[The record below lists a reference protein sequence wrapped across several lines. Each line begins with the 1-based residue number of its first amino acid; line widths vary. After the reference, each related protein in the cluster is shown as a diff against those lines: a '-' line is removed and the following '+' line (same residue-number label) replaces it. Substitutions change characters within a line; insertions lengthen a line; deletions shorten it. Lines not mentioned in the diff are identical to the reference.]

1 MKVMGV
7 PHIAVIPFLK
17 CNFSCPYCVS
27 YAHHDASFG
36 IWDERFNDIKKF
48 LNSLDKKMIMV
59 SGGEPLIWR
68 KWERLIEETD
78 HYWYFLSNCSVVPSF
93 LRKESIKRKVKL
105 FISAYHRS
113 QIDLGRFID
122 NLREIQ
128 SLGYPVFCKIIYE
141 KEPAQIGEA
150 EKIIAAGIP
159 TSFVPLL
166 HAQYSEEQL
175 AEILPYCQS
184 AMYASRF
191 FPPDGGPERKIGVC
205 EAGTSESFQITGFK
219 ITRCS
224 QEGGIHFGDI
234 YLPNSLKDAIF
245 SRGITLLRKIHFN
258 NVYLSTLLG
267 SKRLGY
273 LGNIYAPRFYAAPTL
288 CRNKTC
294 ACEWHN
300 FSGMSFDFENEKWQH
315 FIDTGEWIPAT
326 YEDKK
331 RFVEEAGGKFEVR
344 VKADTRGG

>member
-1 MKVMGV
+1 MRVMGV

-27 YAHHDASFG
+27 YAHRDASFG
-36 IWDERFNDIKKF
+36 MWDDRFNDIKKF

-93 LRKESIKRKVKL
+93 LKKDSIKRKVKL

-113 QIDLGRFID
+113 QIDLGRFIN

-159 TSFVPLL
+159 MSFAPLL
-166 HAQYSEEQL
+166 YAQYSKEQL

-191 FPPDGGPERKIGVC
+191 FPPDEGPERKRGVC
-205 EAGTSESFQITGFK
+205 VAGTSESFQITGFK
-219 ITRCS
+219 IVRCGHL
-224 QEGGIHFGDI
+224 GGIHFYNI
-234 YLPNSLKDAIF
+234 SLPAFLKGKIF
-245 SRGITLLRKIHFN
+245 SIGVRFLRGINFN
-258 NVYLSTLLG
+258 NIYLSTFLG
-267 SKRLGY
+267 DRYLGY
-273 LGNIYAPRFYAAPTL
+273 LGNIYSPTFYGTPML
-288 CRNKTC
+288 CSRKTC

-300 FSGMSFDFENEKWQH
+300 FSDMSFNFENEKWQH
-315 FIDTGEWIPAT
+315 FIDTGKWIPAT
-326 YEDKK
+326 IEDQKS
-331 RFVEEAGGKFEVR
+331 FVEKAGGKFDV
-344 VKADTRGG
+344 